1 MLTKCPYAIAVW
13 HGLQPWLGFGFQAP
27 NQPIPHLQDLVAQ
40 HVVFSGAG
48 RQRQGVENNLY
59 SVERVERM
67 LPQGIR
73 QQGPSA
79 T

>member
-1 MLTKCPYAIAVW
+1 MAWVRFSGP
-13 HGLQPWLGFGFQAP
+13 QPAHSAP
-27 NQPIPHLQDLVAQ
+27 SRLVAQ

-67 LPQGIR
+67 LLQGIR